1 MSGKHITKTQKRDY
15 MTYRKNGNT
24 QKIAAA
30 KKRIAELEE
39 LIKLWEMNENKLD

>member
-24 QKIAAA
+24 QKVAAA
-30 KKRIAELEE
+30 KVDISERSGRHILYF
-39 LIKLWEMNENKLD
+39 

>member
-1 MSGKHITKTQKRDY
+1 VTIK
-15 MTYRKNGNT
+15 

>member
-1 MSGKHITKTQKRDY
+1 VTIK
-15 MTYRKNGNT
+15 

-39 LIKLWEMNENKLD
+39 LIKLWELNENKLD